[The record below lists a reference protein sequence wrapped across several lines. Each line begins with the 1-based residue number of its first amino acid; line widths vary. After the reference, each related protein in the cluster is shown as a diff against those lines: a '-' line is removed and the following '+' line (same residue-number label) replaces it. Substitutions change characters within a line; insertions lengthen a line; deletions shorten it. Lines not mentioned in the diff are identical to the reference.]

1 MKKLMALLTAITLV
15 LPFANANAEEA
26 ITDCSVNSSC
36 FVYKPGDEVN
46 FYRSEAERQAN
57 NKESGQTTIILEDAG
72 ASSKYVKVLA
82 LSPFLADEFYYD
94 SKTDVEIAPL
104 THVKDKHISAISEM
118 GEKPGEYPWS
128 SAKQASNG
136 EIELTYITL
145 DQLKNV
151 FGATVTADG
160 TYTIDATKWAKEF
173 EIIADSALAYEDLAK
188 ELQASSK
195 AEDKATAKEYLD
207 KAARL
212 KRGFYTGEYDLKSNK
227 AWAVEY
233 TLNTAGDKINAIT
246 VKQVD
251 MKTNNYAYLPV
262 VSFDKT
268 YDCHTRVNQVEM
280 ACYSCDN
287 DYKWLA
293 VGTQAAT
300 CTLVPEITAKGSCVK
315 AVKTGVEDYI
325 LEFGCIAALCGIAL
339 VVAKKK
345 DLFRSI

>member
-1 MKKLMALLTAITLV
+1 MKKLMALLTAFTLV
-15 LPFANANAEEA
+15 LPFANVKAEEV
-26 ITDCSVNSSC
+26 ITDCSVNNSC

-82 LSPFLADEFYYD
+82 LSPFVTTEVYYD
-94 SKTDVEIAPL
+94 SKVETTPT
-104 THVKDKHISAISEM
+104 THVKDAHKTAITKAAEDA
-118 GEKPGEYPWS
+118 GEYPWS

-136 EIELTYITL
+136 EIELEYITL
-145 DQLKNV
+145 NQLKNV
-151 FGATVTADG
+151 FGATLTADG

-173 EIIADSALAYEDLAK
+173 EIVFDAANATEELAK
-188 ELQASSK
+188 EINASTT
-195 AEDKATAKEYLD
+195 ATAAEKEQAKELLAN
-207 KAARL
+207 AARM
-212 KRGFYTGEYDLKSNK
+212 KKGFYTGEYDLKTNK
-227 AWAVEY
+227 VWAVEY
-233 TLNTAGDKINAIT
+233 TLNTVGDKINAIT

-251 MKTNNYAYLPV
+251 MNTNTYSYLPV

-280 ACYSCDN
+280 GCYSCDN
-287 DYKWLA
+287 DYKWLE

-325 LEFGCIAALCGIAL
+325 LEFGCIVALCGIAL